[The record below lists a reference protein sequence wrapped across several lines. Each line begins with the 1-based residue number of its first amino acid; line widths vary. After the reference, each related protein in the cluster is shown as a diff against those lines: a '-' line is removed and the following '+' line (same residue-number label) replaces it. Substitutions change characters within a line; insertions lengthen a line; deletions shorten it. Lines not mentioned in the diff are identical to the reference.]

1 MIKRTIRWL
10 LFIFIVLYVVSG
22 FGVTEFRTV
31 EAITFGLLTKNLS
44 FTIHNNIW
52 IPFVILLGTHILFS
66 PILALIQKRRENRHS
81 SQ

>member
-22 FGVTEFRTV
+22 FGITEFRTV

-66 PILALIQKRRENRHS
+66 PISVLIQKRRENRHS